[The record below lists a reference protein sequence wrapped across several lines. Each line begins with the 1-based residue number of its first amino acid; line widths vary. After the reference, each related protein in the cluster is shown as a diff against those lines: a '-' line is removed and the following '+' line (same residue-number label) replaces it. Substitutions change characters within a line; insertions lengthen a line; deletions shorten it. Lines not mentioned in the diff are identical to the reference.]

1 MQVKL
6 QGIPGIKKVFM
17 REKQETRLN
26 AEGNFDVETQW
37 VLDTD
42 GVNLAGVRA
51 VVLCGCCLCLKI
63 VKGCC
68 SHDRLSLSLL

>member
-42 GVNLAGVRA
+42 GVNLAGVR
-51 VVLCGCCLCLKI
+51 VVALCGCRLCLII
-63 VKGCC
+63 VEG
-68 SHDRLSLSLL
+68 